1 MLRSFSKVTRE
12 AVIHLLAQFLWNG
25 ADRQKKVRIVHNKGD
40 SRLKRG
46 GGGAGGGGGEEEE
59 LEELPGQ
66 LNWLA

>member
-46 GGGAGGGGGEEEE
+46 GGGAGGGGGE
-59 LEELPGQ
+59 
-66 LNWLA
+66 